1 MAEAVLNDIA
11 PEVALPPTQD
21 ELPCDD
27 GVPMETSRHKHQ
39 MDLLIYPLRPWL
51 KQHTEDG
58 YVGGNMFLYFSLA
71 QVKNQDFRGPDVFVA
86 LGVPYRER
94 KSWVVW
100 EEGKGPDIVI
110 ELLSDKTAA
119 IDKGE
124 KKRIYQDQVRVAEYY
139 WFDPFDPD
147 DWAGFDLH
155 AGIYE
160 PIVPDDQGRLISQ
173 RLGLALV
180 RWYGVYEDAET
191 TWLRWATLDGVLPT
205 PQEALGLER
214 QRAETERQRAETER
228 QQTEAERQRADAEAR
243 RAEAERQRAKVEAQR
258 AEAEAQRATVAEAEV
273 ARLRALL
280 TEAGHSP

>member
-11 PEVALPPTQD
+11 PEIALLPTQD
-21 ELPCDD
+21 ELPSDD
-27 GVPMETSRHKHQ
+27 GMPMETSRHKHQ

-51 KQHTEDG
+51 KQHTENG

-71 QVKNQDFRGPDVFVA
+71 QVKNQDFRGPDVFVT

-124 KKRIYQDQVRVAEYY
+124 KKRVYQDQVRVAEYY
-139 WFDPFDPD
+139 WFDPFEQD
-147 DWAGFDLH
+147 DWAGFTLREGH
-155 AGIYE
+155 YE
-160 PIVPDDQGRLISQ
+160 PIVPDGQGRLVSK

-180 RWYGVYEDAET
+180 RWYGWYEEAET
-191 TWLRWATLDGVLPT
+191 TWLRWATLDGELLLT
-205 PQEALGLER
+205 PQEALELER
-214 QRAETERQRAETER
+214 QRAETERQRAESER

-243 RAEAERQRAKVEAQR
+243 RAEAERQQTEVERQRADAEAR
-258 AEAEAQRATVAEAEV
+258 RAIAAEAEI
-273 ARLRALL
+273 ARLRELL
-280 TEAGHSP
+280 ARAGR

>member
-1 MAEAVLNDIA
+1 MAEAVLYDDIA
-11 PEVALPPTQD
+11 PEIALPPTQD

-71 QVKNQDFRGPDVFVA
+71 QVRNQDFRGPDVFVA

-100 EEGKGPDIVI
+100 EEGKSPDIVI

-119 IDKGE
+119 RDKGE
-124 KKRIYQDQVRVAEYY
+124 KKRIYQDQVKVTEYY

-155 AGIYE
+155 TGRYE
-160 PIVPDDQGRLISQ
+160 PIVPDDQGRLLSK

-191 TWLRWATLDGVLPT
+191 TWLRWATLDGELLPT
-205 PQEALGLER
+205 PQEALELER
-214 QRAETERQRAETER
+214 QRAETARQRAETARQRAETARQRVETER
-228 QQTEAERQRADAEAR
+228 QQTEAERQRADAEA
-243 RAEAERQRAKVEAQR
+243 
-258 AEAEAQRATVAEAEV
+258 QRATAAEAEV
-273 ARLRALL
+273 TRLRALL
-280 TEAGHSP
+280 VEAGRVPNRQ

>member
-39 MDLLIYPLRPWL
+39 MDLLIYSLRPWL
-51 KQHTEDG
+51 KRHTEDG

-71 QVKNQDFRGPDVFVA
+71 QVRNQDFRGPDVFVV

-110 ELLSDKTAA
+110 ELLSDKTATR
-119 IDKGE
+119 DKGE
-124 KKRIYQDQVRVAEYY
+124 KKRIYQDQVKVAEYY

-147 DWAGFDLH
+147 DWAGFDLR
-155 AGIYE
+155 AGRYE
-160 PIVPDDQGRLISQ
+160 PIVPDEQGRLISKQ
-173 RLGLALV
+173 LGLALV

-191 TWLRWATLDGVLPT
+191 TWLRWAMLDGELLPT
-205 PQEALGLER
+205 PQEALEL
-214 QRAETERQRAETER
+214 
-228 QQTEAERQRADAEAR
+228 ERQRADAEAQR
-243 RAEAERQRAKVEAQR
+243 AEAEWQRAEAERQHAK
-258 AEAEAQRATVAEAEV
+258 AEAQRATVAEAEV

-280 TEAGHSP
+280 AEAGHSP